1 MNILTEY
8 APGLWIQEKLDW
20 NCIGLNLKHD
30 AFSRFGEGGYSVV
43 FASVPNSRVE
53 FKPLAAAKEI
63 YSQSS
68 KAARFQ
74 LISD

>member
-1 MNILTEY
+1 MHLASGYRRSWT
-8 APGLWIQEKLDW
+8 ATVL
-20 NCIGLNLKHD
+20 GLNLKHD
-30 AFSRFGEGGYSVV
+30 AFSRFGEGGYSVM

-53 FKPLAAAKEI
+53 FEPLAAAKEI